1 MIYIIEDINVL
12 LQTFRMI
19 ITDSKDIKAVK
30 LCRVTVSKL
39 TWSKSV
45 KTSSK
50 LITSISDLGSTF
62 PFT

>member
-1 MIYIIEDINVL
+1 ML
-12 LQTFRMI
+12 PQKFRMI
-19 ITDSKDIKAVK
+19 ITDSNETKAVK
-30 LCRVTVSKL
+30 LCRMTVSKL

>member
-1 MIYIIEDINVL
+1 MIELINVSPIPFG
-12 LQTFRMI
+12 TI
-19 ITDSKDIKAVK
+19 ITYSKETKAVN
-30 LCRVTVSKL
+30 LCSMEVSNL
-39 TWSKSV
+39 TWSKSQ

>member
-1 MIYIIEDINVL
+1 MIYIIEGINAL
-12 LQTFRMI
+12 PQTFRMI

-30 LCRVTVSKL
+30 LCRAVSKL